1 MVVINPNGFP
11 PLIKAVN
18 YLIAEQHKNLAN
30 PSAANGTL
38 ALDYSGDGK
47 FDQLD
52 ESFVKKKSMKP
63 GQVLSKINF

>member
-1 MVVINPNGFP
+1 V
-11 PLIKAVN
+11 
-18 YLIAEQHKNLAN
+18 
-30 PSAANGTL
+30 ANGTL